1 MRRLRRQR
9 RHGANYS
16 DKMSRIPGIGEGDE
30 PMPLKEAASTLVAAG
45 LAVDLVAVLA
55 AITNS
60 QPRVMTIRD
69 GAALPSGP
77 FELDDRSLQ
86 SGLRGWVE
94 RQTGHPLG
102 YVEQLYTFADRDRAA
117 EGTARRF
124 ISISYL
130 GLTREERA
138 KSAGDAGW
146 HNWYDYFPWEDS
158 CEKRVTSAEAP
169 RNSAEVANAL
179 PRRLSGNRIQ
189 RASRCQG
196 LTLSSTISARNLPC
210 SAVMRPT
217 VMGRRKRRGPA
228 LPGLKKSVP
237 FFVSILGWCE

>member
-1 MRRLRRQR
+1 M
-9 RHGANYS
+9 A
-16 DKMSRIPGIGEGDE
+16 
-30 PMPLKEAASTLVAAG
+30 LKDAASTLVATG

-124 ISISYL
+124 ISICYL

-138 KSAGDAGW
+138 KRAGDAGW
-146 HNWYDYFPWEDS
+146 RSWYDYFPWED
-158 CEKRVTSAEAP
+158 RRAAP
-169 RNSAEVANAL
+169 PAFVEETMIA
-179 PRRLSGNRIQ
+179 RL
-189 RASRCQG
+189 RAS
-196 LTLSSTISARNLPC
+196 TF
-210 SAVMRPT
+210 
-217 VMGRRKRRGPA
+217 KA
-228 LPGLKKSVP
+228 LCDDELAEIERQSHCAGA
-237 FFVSILGWCE
+237 E

>member
-1 MRRLRRQR
+1 M
-9 RHGANYS
+9 A
-16 DKMSRIPGIGEGDE
+16 
-30 PMPLKEAASTLVAAG
+30 LKEAPSTRVAAS
-45 LAVDLVAVLA
+45 LAVDLVAVLVA
-55 AITNS
+55 VTNS

-86 SGLRGWVE
+86 SGLREWVE
-94 RQTGHPLG
+94 QQTGHPLG

-146 HNWYDYFPWEDS
+146 RNWYDYFPWED
-158 CEKRVTSAEAP
+158 RRAAP
-169 RNSAEVANAL
+169 PAFVEETMIPRLRAAPIFAL
-179 PRRLSGNRIQ
+179 PRSFLLFPFSLAHRSGL
-189 RASRCQG
+189 RAGQY
-196 LTLSSTISARNLPC
+196 LLPEVQFRVVDQT
-210 SAVMRPT
+210 S
-217 VMGRRKRRGPA
+217 
-228 LPGLKKSVP
+228 
-237 FFVSILGWCE
+237 